1 MLELRAAALSRVA
14 EEHGEALSS
23 QQVAALG
30 EAPIPIPA
38 CSAHPD
44 RATAACL

>member
-23 QQVAALG
+23 QEPSMSL
-30 EAPIPIPA
+30 P
-38 CSAHPD
+38 
-44 RATAACL
+44 